1 MTDRDLFEQAFVA
14 MSYLL
19 GRRDD
24 LAFGLADPGPSAH
37 RTAARLV
44 GPDAATRAREL
55 ARELAPVVSALEA
68 RRLG

>member
-44 GPDAATRAREL
+44 GPDQATRAREL
-55 ARELAPVVSALEA
+55 ARELGPVLVALEA
-68 RRLG
+68 RRFG